1 MKVHKLLIVL
11 AAVASF
17 GLTSCGDSHEAVMGD
32 LNGAMEEF
40 SGIVG
45 SVKTADDAKAAVP
58 KIKELTASVNKL
70 AERIKAL
77 GPPDDLASLAKGGMG
92 MGADPAA
99 NLMAIAN
106 PNLPQ
111 EFRDAATEFTGAHMK
126 VMIAFAGSIDFSKM
140 IPN

>member
-1 MKVHKLLIVL
+1 MKAHKLLLVL

-40 SGIVG
+40 SSIVG

-70 AERIKAL
+70 ADRIKTL
-77 GPPDDLASLAKGGMG
+77 GPPEDLASLAKGGMG
-92 MGADPAA
+92 MGSDPAA

-111 EFRDAATEFTGAHMK
+111 EFREAATEFTGAHMK
-126 VMIAFAGSIDFSKM
+126 VMIAFAGTLDLGKM